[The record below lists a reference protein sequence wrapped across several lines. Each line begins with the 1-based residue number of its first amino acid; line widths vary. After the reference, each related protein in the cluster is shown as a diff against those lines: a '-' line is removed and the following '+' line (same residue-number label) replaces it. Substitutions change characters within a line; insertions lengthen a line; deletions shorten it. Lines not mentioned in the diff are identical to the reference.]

1 MSKQPKQPKRELLG
15 ISKITYKF
23 QVTIPKRV
31 REKFN
36 FNEGDM
42 LVFIEENGKLILM
55 KSTEY

>member
-1 MSKQPKQPKRELLG
+1 M
-15 ISKITYKF
+15 SKITYKF

-42 LVFIEENGKLILM
+42 LVFVEENGKLVLM

>member
-1 MSKQPKQPKRELLG
+1 LSKPSKKEILG

-23 QVTIPKRV
+23 QVTLPKRV

-36 FNEGDM
+36 FKEGDII
-42 LVFIEENGKLILM
+42 VFAEENGKLIIT

>member
-1 MSKQPKQPKRELLG
+1 LSKLPKKEILG

-23 QVTIPKRV
+23 QVTLPKRV

-36 FNEGDM
+36 FKEGDI
-42 LVFIEENGKLILM
+42 LVFAEENGKLIIA

>member
-1 MSKQPKQPKRELLG
+1 M
-15 ISKITYKF
+15 SKITYKF